1 MVRAEAHP
9 RKVQVNSRR
18 HEQKKSVTK
27 PSFAAVPTY
36 PLNINDMLAL
46 EKVAFVQFD
55 RQGIQ
60 SRIDLG
66 HSSLG
71 SEQSLLSAQKQ
82 RMSSRSGRRST
93 GRLGGGTLGGQRAA

>member
-18 HEQKKSVTK
+18 REQKKSVTK

-60 SRIDLG
+60 SRIDL

-82 RMSSRSGRRST
+82 RGIPGGVGTKPVRSIRVGP
-93 GRLGGGTLGGQRAA
+93 